1 MRLPTPSIQ
10 VLMAP
15 FPTNL
20 EPSHLRR
27 IPTPTVNTL
36 PTALQNPHVTVVPP
50 YDPLMHSTPSSY
62 AGLFDEVGYGDSPKT
77 IDESTTRFVLNN
89 PNGVT
94 RDGSYDHLS
103 KYLLDLLEIGVNVIQ
118 LPEAN
123 VDWRSPKAF
132 QNCQSS
138 VQSVFRHSKLS
149 TSSSTK
155 RTASTKLPG
164 GTLTIAV
171 DNFTGRISG
180 SGRDSK
186 FGRWSC
192 FKTRGRQGRTI
203 IVVTIYQ
210 VCNQA
215 VASAGSTTACLHQ
228 QHTLLDEAR
237 RITTNARG
245 VPSPH
250 PRKALIRIFLRSF
263 VHGGLKATSSLS
275 PEISMNC

>member
-1 MRLPTPSIQ
+1 MI
-10 VLMAP
+10 
-15 FPTNL
+15 
-20 EPSHLRR
+20 
-27 IPTPTVNTL
+27 
-36 PTALQNPHVTVVPP
+36 
-50 YDPLMHSTPSSY
+50 HSTLSSY
-62 AGLFDEVGYGDSPKT
+62 ARLFDEVGYGDSPKT

-94 RDGSYDHLS
+94 RDGSYDHMS
-103 KYLLDLLEIGVNVIQ
+103 EYLLDLLEIGVDVIQ

-138 VQSVFRHSKLS
+138 VQSVFRHSKLN
-149 TSSSTK
+149 TSLSTK
-155 RTASTKLPG
+155 ITASATLPG

-171 DNFTGRISG
+171 NNFTGRISG
-180 SGRDSK
+180 FGRDSK
-186 FGRWSC
+186 FGRWSD

-215 VASAGSTTACLHQ
+215 VALAGSTTACLQ
-228 QHTLLDEAR
+228 QHTLLDEAGR
-237 RITTNARG
+237 VTTNARG

-250 PRKALIRIFLRSF
+250 PRKALIQDLSSQLRSW
-263 VHGGLKATSSLS
+263 GGLKATSSLS